1 MLWMI
6 GLTAATTLLVLF
18 LLARRNEQAVKR
30 DWQVML
36 SPKGQQLYLT
46 LEDRVLAEKELADVA
61 WDGAFSVRQLGS
73 LDEARRLLEVGYKVI
88 EHFSPSML
96 RLLAS
101 MAVFSRMVA
110 AMTPVAPLRPNDFR
124 LAQLASLA
132 HLNRLLHQFLVS
144 SAERF
149 RLRLYILGQSFGLA
163 TRALLRSTERLVGG
177 RSNAEREW
185 QQVEAIRHDFGT
197 LTDESLQSLRALLS
211 SLAAQDR
218 ERVLD
223 RLEDG

>member
-30 DWQVML
+30 DWQMML
-36 SPKGQQLYLT
+36 SPKGQLLYRS

-73 LDEARRLLEVGYKVI
+73 MDEALRLLEVGYKVI
-88 EHFSPSML
+88 ERFSPNML

-110 AMTPVAPLRPNDFR
+110 AMAPVAPLRPRDFR

-132 HLNRLLHQFLVS
+132 QLNRVLHHFLVS

-163 TRALLRSTERLVGG
+163 TRALLRSTARLLGG
-177 RSNAEREW
+177 QSHAEREW
-185 QQVEAIRHDFGT
+185 EQVAAIRHDFGT
-197 LTDESLQSLRALLS
+197 LTDESLQSLRALLA

-218 ERVLD
+218 ERVLGNLD
-223 RLEDG
+223 ND